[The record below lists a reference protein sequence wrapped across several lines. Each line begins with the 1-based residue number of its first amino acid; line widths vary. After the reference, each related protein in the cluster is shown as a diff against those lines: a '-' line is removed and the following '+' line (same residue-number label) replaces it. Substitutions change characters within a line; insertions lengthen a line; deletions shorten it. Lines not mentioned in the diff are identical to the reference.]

1 MEIKGSYMTVNE
13 AADYLGYKTD
23 SIYRILDKLPGAFKF
38 GNQWVIPEQS
48 VKGYKKGL
56 QGFAI
61 AKARK
66 EAARQAEL
74 DRSNAAVKQGK
85 AMYEEKEVTGHDKRR

>member
-1 MEIKGSYMTVNE
+1 MTVAE
-13 AADYLGYKTD
+13 AAEYLGYHVD
-23 SIYRILDKLPGAFKF
+23 SLYNLFDKGKFPGAFKF

-56 QGFAI
+56 QGFAV

-66 EAARQAEL
+66 KSARQAEL

-85 AMYEEKEVTGHDKRR
+85 S